1 MGEIPHHLTIIIIRN
16 NIQTHQNEKIKI
28 TCIEL

>member
-1 MGEIPHHLTIIIIRN
+1 MEEIPHHLTIIIRN